1 MLEPAWTPGTNH
13 QAVARA
19 VRIGQNNP
27 VLISWPVIRDSVD
40 EAVIRTLRRKQSGLN
55 ELWRAAS

>member
-19 VRIGQNNP
+19 VRIGQQNP
-27 VLISWPVIRDSVD
+27 VLISWPVIRNSID
-40 EAVIRTLRRKQSGLN
+40 EVVMKTLRRKEAGLSD
-55 ELWRAAS
+55 LWRAAS